1 MRLEDFY
8 RNILGLTDQ
17 GLISEAVKA
26 SGYKTLRQ
34 GEYLIRQGI
43 IPTRLY
49 FLLQGIV
56 RGFMLDVN
64 GRDITDC
71 ICFRCGEPI
80 MPDNDFTQPASIT
93 IEALED
99 CEIVYI
105 PLTVVEDLLQK
116 YPSLWELYQR
126 FLLHSAN
133 MHRELKIATY
143 QYSAVQRY
151 QWFLEKYPGLID
163 QVPHKYIASLLNMT
177 PVTLSKMRKI
187 LKENGEKL
195 LPEQKPVAKPGEKTG
210 GTK

>member
-1 MRLEDFY
+1 MRPEDFY
-8 RNILGLTDQ
+8 GNILGLTDQ
-17 GLISEAVKA
+17 KLISEAVKA
-26 SGYKTLRQ
+26 SEFRTLRQ
-34 GEYLIRQGI
+34 GEYLIRQGTV
-43 IPTRLY
+43 PTQLY
-49 FLLQGIV
+49 FLLEGIV

-71 ICFRCGEPI
+71 ICFRRGEPI

-99 CEIVYI
+99 CELICI
-105 PLTVVEDLLQK
+105 PLAEVEHMLK
-116 YPSLWELYQR
+116 NYPFLWELYQR

-163 QVPHKYIASLLNMT
+163 QIPHKYIASLLNMT

-187 LKENGEKL
+187 LKENGGGPL
-195 LPEQKPVAKPGEKTG
+195 WEQKPEARPGEKTG